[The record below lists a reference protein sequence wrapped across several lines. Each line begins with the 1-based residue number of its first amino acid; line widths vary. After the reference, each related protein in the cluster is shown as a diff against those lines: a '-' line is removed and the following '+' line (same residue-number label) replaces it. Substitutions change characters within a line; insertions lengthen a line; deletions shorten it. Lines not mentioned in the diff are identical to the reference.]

1 MNFFLKV
8 AAAYQA
14 VRFTMELCREAKQL
28 KAKAKPVEP
37 VVVAIPP
44 CVDSDLLIMPEK
56 QNTLDLN
63 EVGVSSSAG
72 SIPVHAESGFI
83 PEAVEGD
90 SLGKSAG
97 RIGVDKDCSTGSSLM
112 EQQRP
117 KKKPRASKKRARIR
131 QAIPRFTIVEPTL
144 VSVEIR

>member
-28 KAKAKPVEP
+28 KAQARPVEP
-37 VVVAIPP
+37 TPP
-44 CVDSDLLIMPEK
+44 SENSGHLVMPEK
-56 QNTLDLN
+56 ENTLDVN
-63 EVGVSSSAG
+63 KIGVSSSAG
-72 SIPVHAESGFI
+72 SIPGYDDPGFI

-90 SLGKSAG
+90 SLGKSTG
-97 RIGVDKDCSTGSSLM
+97 RIGVDKDCSAGSPIV
-112 EQQRP
+112 EQQHS
-117 KKKPRASKKRARIR
+117 KKKPRARKKRARIR

>member
-28 KAKAKPVEP
+28 KAKVEP
-37 VVVAIPP
+37 VVVPTP
-44 CVDSDLLIMPEK
+44 VVDSGIVESANK
-56 QNTLDLN
+56 ENTPDANQL
-63 EVGVSSSAG
+63 GVSCPTV
-72 SIPVHAESGFI
+72 SIPVNAVSGFI
-83 PEAVEGD
+83 PEAAEGD
-90 SLGKSAG
+90 NLGKSAR
-97 RIGVDKDCSTGSSLM
+97 RIGVDKDCSAGSSIV
-112 EQQRP
+112 EQQHS
-117 KKKPRASKKRARIR
+117 KNKPRASKKRTRIR